1 MRSSDILYFYA
12 KLFAMPINKHA
23 LIRYKTIDSCLK
35 NRFRKW
41 TLEDLV
47 EACSEK
53 LYEYE
58 GITKGVSLRTIQ
70 LDLQT
75 MRSEKLGYNAPI
87 IVVDR
92 KFYTYEDRNY
102 SITNIPLS
110 QQDMGTLNEVLEVLK
125 QFKGFGHFDE
135 LSSMVTK
142 LEDKVQSHK
151 TKNRSYLDIE
161 KNDLL
166 KGLEHIDPL
175 IKVIQQRKVIEIRY
189 QSFKAREASN
199 GTFSPYLLKEYR
211 NRWFLLCM
219 RQKGKQIVTL
229 ALDRIQRIK
238 ETELEYFEDA
248 PFDVATY
255 FKDSIGASKV
265 PGQKVHKVVFRSDAA
280 TAPYIITKPLHASQQ
295 IVRQDERG
303 CLFQIEVIWNFEL
316 EKELLAFGEQVEVVG
331 PRMIRNQIA
340 KRLKYAYEKYATKKE
355 KQARQEAL
363 KVES

>member
-1 MRSSDILYFYA
+1 
-12 KLFAMPINKHA
+12 MPINKHA

-58 GITKGVSLRTIQ
+58 GITKGVSLRTVQ

-125 QFKGFGHFDE
+125 QFKGFGYFNE
-135 LSSMVTK
+135 LNSMVTK

-151 TKNRSYLDIE
+151 TKSRSYLDIE

-166 KGLEHIDPL
+166 KGLEYIDPL
-175 IKVIQQRKVIEIRY
+175 VKVIQQRKAVEIRY
-189 QSFKAREASN
+189 QSFKAKEATN
-199 GTFSPYLLKEYR
+199 GIFSPYLLKEYR

-219 RQKGKQIVTL
+219 RKQRKQIITL
-229 ALDRIQRIK
+229 ALDRIQRVR
-238 ETELEYFEDA
+238 EMQDEYFEDA
-248 PFDVATY
+248 PFDISDFFSDT
-255 FKDSIGASKV
+255 IGASKV
-265 PGQKVHKVVFRSDAA
+265 PGQRVHKVIFRADKA
-280 TAPYIITKPLHASQQ
+280 TSPYIITKPLHASQQ
-295 IVRQDERG
+295 ILRQDERG

-316 EKELLAFGEQVEVVG
+316 EKEILAFGEQIEVVG
-331 PRMIRNQIA
+331 PRMIRGQII
-340 KRLKYAYEKYATKKE
+340 KRLKHAYEKYATKKE
-355 KQARQEAL
+355 KQQKALEGEQENIIL
-363 KVES
+363 N